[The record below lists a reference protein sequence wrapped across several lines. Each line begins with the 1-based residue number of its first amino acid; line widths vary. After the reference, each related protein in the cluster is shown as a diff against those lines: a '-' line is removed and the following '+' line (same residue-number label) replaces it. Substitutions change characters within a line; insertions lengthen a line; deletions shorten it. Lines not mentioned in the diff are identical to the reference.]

1 MDLFYSLSVPAY
13 THTLYVPFE
22 WKSPELV
29 LCNKTERVTIFK
41 IPPLATSKGYYLDD
55 WKEMIWEGGVKVTEK
70 NGSSKIAFIDK
81 QGKLFGETKVPPNYK
96 EAIVKTIDSSRG
108 YAVRLENP
116 RGGYLWVGVAFRDR
130 NDAFDFGVV
139 FQDEAIAINCTTF
152 LDVDRRTRIC

>member
-1 MDLFYSLSVPAY
+1 M
-13 THTLYVPFE
+13 E
-22 WKSPELV
+22 SPELV

-70 NGSSKIAFIDK
+70 NRLLKIAFVDK
-81 QGKLFGETKVPPNYK
+81 HGKVFGETKVPHNYK
-96 EAIVKTIDSSRG
+96 EAIVKTNDSSRG

-116 RGGYLWVGVAFRDR
+116 KGGFLWVGVAFRDR

-139 FQDEAIAINCTTF
+139 FQDEANRNKMYLTANAARKTP
-152 LDVDRRTRIC
+152 IC